1 MSAFV
6 RQIAVLSVLWAMCEL
21 LLPEGRQQRMVRM
34 TASLLV
40 MAALLSTVGSWL
52 GSARSAQPAM
62 TQTVQQTAEDTY
74 RRTALVAFANQL
86 ESYCVRMAQR
96 AGYQAGAEV
105 YLTLDGELDH
115 VKLTLN
121 QPEAALISSARLAQ
135 TLSQQLDVDEQ
146 RIWLSVEGT

>member
-52 GSARSAQPAM
+52 GNASSAQPAM

-135 TLSQQLDVDEQ
+135 TLSQQLGVDEQ

>member
-1 MSAFV
+1 MSVFV
-6 RQIAVLSVLWAMCEL
+6 RQISVLSVLWAMCEL

-52 GSARSAQPAM
+52 GNARSAQPAM

-86 ESYCVRMAQR
+86 ESYCVRVARR

-121 QPEAALISSARLAQ
+121 QPEAALISSSRLAQ
-135 TLSQQLDVDEQ
+135 TLSQQLGVDEQ

>member
-74 RRTALVAFANQL
+74 RRTALVAFANQM
-86 ESYCVRMAQR
+86 ESYCVHMAQR

-135 TLSQQLDVDEQ
+135 TLSQQLGVDEQ

>member
-1 MSAFV
+1 
-6 RQIAVLSVLWAMCEL
+6 
-21 LLPEGRQQRMVRM
+21 
-34 TASLLV
+34 
-40 MAALLSTVGSWL
+40 
-52 GSARSAQPAM
+52 M

-86 ESYCVRMAQR
+86 ESYCVRVARR

-121 QPEAALISSARLAQ
+121 QPETTLISSSRLAQ
-135 TLSQQLDVDEQ
+135 TLSQQLGVDEQ